1 MKKFLSV
8 FILTISA
15 FIFAQESKES
25 NWILKLNA
33 TQLVD
38 VISYPTLQISAER
51 KINPYF
57 SVNAEIGYQLYD
69 FSKPDTIFL
78 KSKGFKANLEG
89 RAYLFKMLHSRIES
103 KRNEFY
109 VGLQLFYRKNQSTDI
124 VDYSPLNNADVKY
137 TDNFGFKRK
146 AKGFNVMFG
155 NQISVS
161 KKIVLEPY
169 VGLGLMNRK
178 VENTAI
184 DYNESKHEIAGTG
197 LTPLFRELNM
207 EKNSGITSTFVL
219 DLESDIDCR
228 GR

>member
-1 MKKFLSV
+1 MKKILSV

-25 NWILKLNA
+25 KWVLKLNA

-38 VISYPTLQISAER
+38 VVSYPTVMISAER
-51 KINPYF
+51 KINSYF
-57 SVNAEIGYQLYD
+57 SVNGEIGYQLYE
-69 FSKPDTIFL
+69 FSKADTIIL
-78 KSKGFKANLEG
+78 KSRGFKTNFEG
-89 RAYLFKMLHSRIES
+89 RVYLFKLLNSRIES
-103 KRNEFY
+103 KRTEFY
-109 VGLQLFYRKNQSTDI
+109 VGLQLFYRENQSTDI
-124 VDYSPLNNADVKY
+124 VDYSHLNNADVKY

-161 KKIVLEPY
+161 QKIVLEPY

-207 EKNSGITSTFVL
+207 EKNSGNYFNFCFGLRVGYRL
-219 DLESDIDCR
+219 
-228 GR
+228 

>member
-1 MKKFLSV
+1 MKKLLSIL
-8 FILTISA
+8 ILTVSA

-38 VISYPTLQISAER
+38 VVSYPTLQISAER

-78 KSKGFKANLEG
+78 KSKGFKANIEG
-89 RAYLFKMLHSRIES
+89 RIYLFKMLHSRVES

-109 VGLQLFYRKNQSTDI
+109 VGLQLFYRENENTNSL
-124 VDYSPLNNADVKY
+124 DYSPKSDETKFY
-137 TDNFGFKRK
+137 TDNFGTKRT

-169 VGLGLMNRK
+169 IGLGLMNRTINNSNI
-178 VENTAI
+178 EYDEANDTR
-184 DYNESKHEIAGTG
+184 NGTG
-197 LTPLFRELNM
+197 LKPLFQKLNL
-207 EKNSGITSTFVL
+207 EESSGDFFNFCFGLRIGYRL
-219 DLESDIDCR
+219 
-228 GR
+228 